1 MWIYL
6 NDRFVKEEEAVV
18 SVFDHGFLYGDGVYE
33 TIRSYGRRIFM
44 RDQHLARL
52 HRSASAIGLTI
63 PIPEHRWPAL
73 LHEAM
78 IRNDV
83 GNEHTDAYLRITISR
98 GAGDIG
104 LDPALCPNP
113 TVVIMTKPLHSPP
126 PEHYHTGVNLIV
138 ARTRRNLPSALSPQ
152 IKATN
157 FLNNIL
163 AKQEAIAAGAFDSI
177 LLNWELHLTECTV
190 SNLFFVDAGRLCTPA
205 LACGLLNGI
214 TRDIVLSLARETQI
228 AVNEGHFGIEEL
240 YKADECFLTNTSM
253 ELMPVTVVDGHP
265 VGSGTPGLLTQQ
277 LHTSFVANRERFLEP
292 LATSYS

>member
-33 TIRSYGRRIFM
+33 TIRSYGNRIFM

-52 HRSASAIGLTI
+52 RRSADAIGLTI

-78 IRNDV
+78 ARNDV
-83 GNEHTDAYLRITISR
+83 GHEHTDAYLRITISR

-104 LDPALCPNP
+104 LDPALCPTP
-113 TVVIMTKPLHSPP
+113 TVVIMTKPLHPPP
-126 PEHYHTGVNLIV
+126 PEQYRIGVNVIV

-163 AKQEAIAAGAFDSI
+163 AKREAIAAGAFDSI
-177 LLNWELHLTECTV
+177 LLNWESHLTECTV
-190 SNLFFVDAGRLCTPA
+190 SNLFFVQAGRLCTPA
-205 LACGLLNGI
+205 LACGLLDGI
-214 TRDIVLSLARETQI
+214 TRDIVLSLAQEAQI
-228 AVNEGHFGIEEL
+228 PVDEGHFGIEAIH
-240 YKADECFLTNTSM
+240 KADECFLTNTSM
-253 ELMPVTVVDGHP
+253 EVMPVTMVDGHP
-265 VGSGTPGLLTQQ
+265 VGKGTPGLLTLQ
-277 LHTSFVANRERFLEP
+277 LHRLFIANRTRFLEP
-292 LATSYS
+292 